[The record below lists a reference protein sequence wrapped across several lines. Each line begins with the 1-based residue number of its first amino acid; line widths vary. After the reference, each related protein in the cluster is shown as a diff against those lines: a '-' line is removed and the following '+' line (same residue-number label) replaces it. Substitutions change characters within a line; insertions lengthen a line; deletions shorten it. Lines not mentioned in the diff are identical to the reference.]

1 MCEMIRSLMGLLQ
14 YSTDK
19 VGDIVTVEDELRQ
32 LENYVQIMNLRYGD
46 VFEMDIAVPEIYYN
60 TPIPKLT
67 LITLVENSIFYG
79 LTKKEVNHIIVSGR
93 KRRPIAYCLRFR
105 IQDQGLIRRSWP

>member
-1 MCEMIRSLMGLLQ
+1 MIRSLMGLLQ

-46 VFEMDIAVPEIYYN
+46 VFEMDIAVPEIYY
-60 TPIPKLT
+60 
-67 LITLVENSIFYG
+67 
-79 LTKKEVNHIIVSGR
+79 
-93 KRRPIAYCLRFR
+93 
-105 IQDQGLIRRSWP
+105 